1 MSFIYQRGTFLTEE
15 LKSPCHSV
23 SVNLVNSWMQI
34 LIATAFHEISIISK
48 FFKAWF
54 VYKGILIET
63 AASRIDYYSKIR
75 LNYIIT

>member
-1 MSFIYQRGTFLTEE
+1 
-15 LKSPCHSV
+15 
-23 SVNLVNSWMQI
+23 MQI

-63 AASRIDYYSKIR
+63 AASRIDYYSKIKW
-75 LNYIIT
+75 NYIIT